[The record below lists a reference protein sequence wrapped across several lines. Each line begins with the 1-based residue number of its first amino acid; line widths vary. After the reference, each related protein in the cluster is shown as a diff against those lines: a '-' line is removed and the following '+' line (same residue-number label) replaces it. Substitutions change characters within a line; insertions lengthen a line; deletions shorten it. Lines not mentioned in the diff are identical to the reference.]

1 MKIIIDIPYRIY
13 SKGLIPTNRTD
24 VEVVAYA
31 IADCTPIDN
40 PLIALRDE
48 YDKEIESNK
57 KFTSSIGREG
67 SDKG

>member
-24 VEVVAYA
+24 VEIVAYA
-31 IADCTPIDN
+31 IADCTPIDS

-48 YDKEIESNK
+48 YNKEIEGNK
-57 KFTSSIGREG
+57 KFTSPTGAERG
-67 SDKG
+67 GT

>member
-1 MKIIIDIPYRIY
+1 MKIIIDIPYHIY

-40 PLIALRDE
+40 PFIALRDE
-48 YDKEIESNK
+48 YDKEIDGNK
-57 KFTSSIGREG
+57 KFISPADEEV
-67 SDKG
+67 KE